1 MIWLNG
7 EPLAGTRAG
16 FDLTDRGLL
25 LGDGVF
31 DTALVIDGAP
41 VWRDAHLRRLC
52 DACAVI
58 GLDVREHDLE
68 RRIEAAMTL
77 ASAGLAA
84 GSLRVT
90 VTRGPGPRG
99 VAPPEQPAPTVIAS
113 HAALTALPA
122 FQPLSLWLSPV
133 RRNETSV
140 TSRIKTLAYL
150 DNVLETGRARAAG
163 CDEPL
168 FLNTRGD
175 VACSGVGNIFAL
187 SGGQLLT
194 PPLAA
199 GVLPGI
205 ARAALLRLA
214 PAARLVAGEQTL
226 GLDDLNRA
234 DAVFVSNSLRL
245 LVPVTRMGDA
255 RLRQAPEV
263 FARLRAVLAE
273 AAGVGAH
280 AGEAGA
286 TSSQSTPGRPTPG
299 LS

>member
-1 MIWLNG
+1 MMETGMIWLNG
-7 EPLAGTRAG
+7 EPLAGTRAD

-31 DTALVIDGAP
+31 DTSLVIDGAP
-41 VWRDAHLRRLC
+41 VWRAAHLRRLC
-52 DACAVI
+52 DACVAI
-58 GLDVREHDLE
+58 GLAVTEGGLAQ
-68 RRIEAAMTL
+68 RIDGAMTL
-77 ASAGLAA
+77 AAAGLAA

-99 VAPPEQPAPTVIAS
+99 VAPPEQAAPTVIAS
-113 HAALTALPA
+113 RAAMAALPA

-150 DNVLETGRARAAG
+150 DNVLETAQARAAG

-187 SGGQLLT
+187 SGGRLLT
-194 PPLAA
+194 PPVSA
-199 GVLPGI
+199 GALPGI
-205 ARAALLRLA
+205 ARAAVLRLA
-214 PAARLVAGEQTL
+214 PAAGLSAGEQTL
-226 GLDDLNRA
+226 ELADLRGA

-245 LVPVTRMGDA
+245 LAPVTRMGDA

-263 FARLRAVLAE
+263 FARLRAALAAE
-273 AAGVGAH
+273 AMPGV
-280 AGEAGA
+280 
-286 TSSQSTPGRPTPG
+286 TFRSS
-299 LS
+299 

>member
-1 MIWLNG
+1 MMETGMIWLNG
-7 EPLAGTRAG
+7 EPLAGTRAD

-41 VWRDAHLRRLC
+41 VWRAAHLRRLC
-52 DACAVI
+52 DACAAI
-58 GLDVREHDLE
+58 GLAVTEGGLAQ
-68 RRIEAAMTL
+68 RIDGAMTL
-77 ASAGLAA
+77 AAAGLAA

-99 VAPPEQPAPTVIAS
+99 VAPPEQAAPTVIAS
-113 HAALTALPA
+113 RAAMAALPA

-150 DNVLETGRARAAG
+150 DNVLETGQARAAG

-187 SGGQLLT
+187 SGGRLLT
-194 PPLAA
+194 PPVSA
-199 GVLPGI
+199 GALPGI

-214 PAARLVAGEQTL
+214 PAAGLVAGEQTL
-226 GLDDLNRA
+226 GLADLRGA

-245 LVPVTRMGDA
+245 LAPVTRMGDA
-255 RLRQAPEV
+255 RLPQSPEV
-263 FARLRAVLAE
+263 FARLRAVLAAE
-273 AAGVGAH
+273 AMPGVTFRSG
-280 AGEAGA
+280 
-286 TSSQSTPGRPTPG
+286 
-299 LS
+299 

>member
-7 EPLAGTRAG
+7 HPVDGARAW

-41 VWRDAHLRRLC
+41 VWREGHLRRLC
-52 DACAVI
+52 AACDAI
-58 GLDVREHDLE
+58 GLDAARYDLGQ
-68 RRIEAAMTL
+68 RIDQAMTL
-77 ASAGLAA
+77 AAAGLTA
-84 GSLRVT
+84 GSIRVT
-90 VTRGPGPRG
+90 VTRGAGPRG
-99 VAPPEQPAPTVIAS
+99 VAPPALAAPTVIAS
-113 HAALTALPA
+113 QATMATLPA

-140 TSRIKTLAYL
+140 TSRIKSLAYL

-175 VACSGVGNIFAL
+175 VACCGVGNIFAL
-187 SGGQLLT
+187 DGGRMLT
-194 PPLAA
+194 PPVEA
-199 GVLPGI
+199 GALPGL

-214 PAARLVAGEQTL
+214 PQTGLAVAEQTL
-226 GLDDLNRA
+226 TLEDLRRA

-245 LVPVTRMGDA
+245 LAPATRIGDG
-255 RLRQAPEV
+255 RLRQSPEV
-263 FARLRAVLAE
+263 FARLRAMLAAE
-273 AAGVGAH
+273 AGI
-280 AGEAGA
+280 
-286 TSSQSTPGRPTPG
+286 
-299 LS
+299 